1 MEANGAAAKRLKEL
15 RERTARCCCRFCGSP
30 LEIRKIIFTGYDSR
44 IEIFCSECNQI
55 EYGTEPEIYL
65 SAKYFVESMGF
76 NYYSD
81 LDDNAQTKKMN
92 IAKVCDIMAW
102 ENKHMGFLKPEGFV
116 VPLELNPTVLGN
128 MLVMD
133 EAELEVRLK
142 EQQELRNNMEQGID
156 CETEYQTESKGI

>member
-1 MEANGAAAKRLKEL
+1 MDKNSVAAQRLKEL
-15 RERTARCCCRFCGSP
+15 RARTARCCCRFCGSP

-76 NYYSD
+76 NYYTD
-81 LDDNAQTKKMN
+81 LDDNTQTKKMN

-102 ENKHMGFLKPEGFV
+102 ENKHLGFLNSDGFT
-116 VPLELNPTVLGN
+116 VPLELNATVLGN
-128 MLVMD
+128 VLVID
-133 EAELEVRLK
+133 EDELEDRIKAQAEAQAEQAELA
-142 EQQELRNNMEQGID
+142 QESQGM
-156 CETEYQTESKGI
+156 